1 MNLHKKVMH
10 VELTVLKFEQKVF
23 KLHIFKGTLAEHDID
38 PEQNL
43 YYECCDGIFV
53 LGTLKFSEK
62 AKLTKLEIVKNSCY
76 FIVPALE
83 VAKGKFSLLQMFDAY
98 IAEGDLIVFNP
109 FTKKGK
115 LIGVME
121 STKLPKN
128 FDKDKKSAS
137 LAIDKALIEEKT
149 KLKKEL
155 AVFSRRRSRPRETT
169 LYL

>member
-1 MNLHKKVMH
+1 M
-10 VELTVLKFEQKVF
+10 ELTVLKFEQKVF